1 MIQMK
6 KYRPLKAGFIV
17 IYVLGV
23 LCVSDALFSLISQM
37 RGTANEYV
45 ASFSMFS
52 YLIAALAI
60 CYVRLYIQTRIEIDE
75 THMRVVWP
83 VNIRPKQG
91 EKRAMFIYRQGD
103 LDTKLMN
110 KRFDLRELEKFGY
123 IEDLG
128 YDRLDKTGTGEKN
141 KLFPV
146 HELALVL
153 KDGKRYHM
161 NAAYYKPA
169 EVKEMVE
176 KIRAISGV
184 EPTGK
189 LADLL
194 K

>member
-1 MIQMK
+1 MK